1 MNFGQTIKNEIINR
15 PIKDDEEK
23 KYFLLGIIRGAGS
36 LFSKDDEIGL
46 DINLSDELT
55 AITVS
60 NYLNTL
66 FNYEVREVSV
76 TEDRLN
82 KKDKFVLSVVGDG
95 ALEVLELLKI
105 VVPDEDGAKV
115 NFDFYGD
122 ALKDERYFKAFIRG
136 LFISS
141 GVCTVPD
148 FENDKTKYHLELSFS
163 HNNTALSTLEQ
174 LEKFGIKS
182 KITRRK
188 DEFIVYIKSAEE
200 IKDFL
205 AFLPVPV
212 SVIKLSDV
220 IVKREFINE
229 VNRRKNCDL
238 GNVNRQIEASRKVL
252 NAIEKIQKTAGLD
265 SLKDDLYIV
274 AKARQNNPEE
284 TMQELADRLNIS
296 KSCLN
301 HRLRKIISIA
311 NEEE

>member
-46 DINLSDELT
+46 DVSLSDEPT
-55 AITVS
+55 AMTVS
-60 NYLNTL
+60 NYLSVL
-66 FNYEVREVSV
+66 FDYQVREVSV

-82 KKDKFVLSVVGDG
+82 KKDKFILSIVGERS
-95 ALEVLELLKI
+95 LEVLELLKI
-105 VVPDEDGAKV
+105 LVADEEGVKV

-136 LFISS
+136 LFIAT

-174 LEKFGIKS
+174 LEKFGIKT

-188 DEFIVYIKSAEE
+188 DGYIVYIKSAEE

-212 SVIKLSDV
+212 AVIKLSDV

-252 NAIEKIQKTAGLD
+252 SAIEKIEKTIGLN

-274 AKARQNNPEE
+274 AKAKRNNPEE
-284 TMQELADRLNIS
+284 TMTELAERLKIS

-301 HRLRKIISIA
+301 HRLRKILSIA